1 MKLALTDMD
10 SSSNIQLLSILSDVE
25 EGHVTPLGEEFEKL
39 CEGPAVKLILDM
51 QGAQRID
58 SSGIGELIKARN
70 DIIQRGGQVVL
81 MGVHSRIERLINISG
96 LQEYFPIAVSVS
108 DAIKLLTES
117 NLNPPLNMTLRDSV
131 VQNVGFE

>member
-1 MKLALTDMD
+1 MKLVLPEMD
-10 SSSNIQLLSILSDVE
+10 SSSDIQVFSIFSDVQA
-25 EGHVTPLGEEFEKL
+25 GHVTPLGEKFEKL
-39 CEGPAVKLILDM
+39 CEGPAVKLIFDM

-70 DIIQRGGQVVL
+70 DIIEKGGKVVL
-81 MGVHSRIERLINISG
+81 MGVHSRVERLINVSG
-96 LQEYFPIAVSVS
+96 LQEYFPIAVSLS